1 MDMEDYK
8 TNDLLSALENESN
21 ASIMKLNTR
30 KIKKHKNDILQQI
43 IKDKDTLKTFHNKL
57 KYYRYC
63 GELHDLQDGHYI
75 RWISLKDPNNIKLT
89 IGGFYIDTVFNNDC
103 LQICCKNGRR
113 KIKAKFDE
121 ILIFQKISN
130 LESVILSVLDY
141 LDKN

>member
-1 MDMEDYK
+1 MENYK
-8 TNDLLSALENESN
+8 TNDLLLALENESN

-43 IKDKDTLKTFHNKL
+43 IKEKDTLKIFHKKL

-63 GELHDLQDGHYI
+63 SELCDLQNGHYI
-75 RWISLKDPNNIKLT
+75 RWISLKNPENIKLT
-89 IGGFYIDTVFNNDC
+89 LGGFFIDTEFSNGF
-103 LQICCKNGRR
+103 LQITCKNRYK

-130 LESVILSVLDY
+130 QEAVILSVLDY

>member
-1 MDMEDYK
+1 MEDYK

-43 IKDKDTLKTFHNKL
+43 IKDKETLKTFHKKL

-63 GELHDLQDGHYI
+63 GELCDLQDGHYI
-75 RWISLKDPNNIKLT
+75 RWISLKNPDKMRLT
-89 IGGFYIDTVFNNDC
+89 LGGFFIDTEFSNGF
-103 LQICCKNGRR
+103 LQITCKNGRR

-121 ILIFQKISN
+121 ILIFQKISRQ
-130 LESVILSVLDY
+130 EAVILSVLDY